1 MNLTFLSKTDKELD
15 IIRSAKNCEGK
26 WARKEITRRIMV
38 GYSDGTMFSTA
49 KATVEVEPQ
58 VGTSKVVMPT
68 PRKVEKKMAGRGK

>member
-15 IIRSAKNCEGK
+15 VIRSAKNCEGK
-26 WARKEITRRIMV
+26 WARTEITRRIMV

-58 VGTSKVVMPT
+58 VGTVKVVLPT
-68 PRKVEKKMAGRGK
+68 PRKIEKKMTGRGK